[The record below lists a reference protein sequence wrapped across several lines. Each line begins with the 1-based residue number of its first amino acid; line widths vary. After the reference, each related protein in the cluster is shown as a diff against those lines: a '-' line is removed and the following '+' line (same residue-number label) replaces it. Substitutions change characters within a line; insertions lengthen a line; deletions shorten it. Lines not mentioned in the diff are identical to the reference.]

1 VVNLVS
7 PMSWGLKD
15 CLLMV
20 NSRDHADKIG
30 YGDMVNLLEEYSN
43 IKTKELKD
51 YIFEKLK
58 NK

>member
-1 VVNLVS
+1 
-7 PMSWGLKD
+7 MSWGLKD